1 MPRVKSDRASLRC
14 IACVLK
20 GQNMTIERSVL
31 TIRRVAKLALLRASG
46 RPLAGMMAVAGM
58 LLLVCGVQAD
68 DRQDIDLAMQLAK
81 LLQAGRTVISNNQS
95 LINDPEKGDKGLT
108 GDAVL
113 AAAMNEFKK
122 QTSLDPMTM
131 SPASREGRLLRA
143 EMAAIKEVV
152 DENQGFI
159 NMKGVGFKGFI
170 PAIFARLV
178 TERLQDKVG
187 SELQVKVTAPPEL
200 VRNRK
205 SRPDAWEQAII
216 KSKFEAPDWSRGQ
229 IHSQAAQNLGRE
241 AFRVMVPEYYT
252 ASCLSCH
259 GQKKGD
265 VDITGYPKEGA
276 NEGDLG
282 GVISITLFRNP
293 Q

>member
-1 MPRVKSDRASLRC
+1 V
-14 IACVLK
+14 IAIAA
-20 GQNMTIERSVL
+20 T
-31 TIRRVAKLALLRASG
+31 
-46 RPLAGMMAVAGM
+46 
-58 LLLVCGVQAD
+58 LLVTPDRVRAD
-68 DRQDIDLAMQLAK
+68 DQHDIELAMNLAK
-81 LLQAGRTVISNNQS
+81 LLQAGRTVISNNQA

-108 GDAVL
+108 GDVVL
-113 AAAMNEFKK
+113 GAAIDEFKK
-122 QTSLDPMTM
+122 ETSLDPLAID
-131 SPASREGRLLRA
+131 PNSREGRLLRA

-178 TERLQDKVG
+178 TERLQDKAGNEV
-187 SELQVKVTAPPEL
+187 QIKVTAPPVL

-205 SRPDAWEQAII
+205 SRPDAWEQAVI
-216 KSKFEAPDWSRGQ
+216 KSKFESPGWSRGK
-229 IHSQAAQNLGRE
+229 IFYQATPNLGRD
-241 AFRVMVPEYYT
+241 AFRVVVPEYYT

-276 NEGDLG
+276 REGDLG
-282 GVISITLFRNP
+282 GVISITLFRHS